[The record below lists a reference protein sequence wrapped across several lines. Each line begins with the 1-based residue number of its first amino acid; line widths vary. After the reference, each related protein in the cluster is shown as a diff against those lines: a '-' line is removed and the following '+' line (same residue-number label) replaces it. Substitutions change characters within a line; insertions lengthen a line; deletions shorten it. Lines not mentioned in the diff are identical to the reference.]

1 MASRTEPRPRNLF
14 RRLIGALPS
23 LLVLFLL
30 AWAALFLLLAPELPD
45 TDALFADAEQR
56 TVTVL
61 AADDTPLAERAA
73 EGARFLPLDQV
84 APHLVKA
91 VLAIEDHRFYE
102 HVGIDP
108 RGLLRAAW
116 QNLRAGDVVAG
127 GSTITQQLAKNLFLT
142 PERSLRRKLQELT
155 LALWL
160 EARLSKNE
168 ILTLYL
174 NRVYLGAG
182 AYGVEAAARRYF
194 GKSAKEVTLAEAAML
209 AGLLKAPSALAPTRD
224 LERAR
229 ERAAVVLARMVEL
242 GWVPRE
248 QALAARARPAGLA
261 PETKT
266 DLAGHFLDWVLDDL
280 TEHLGKHGRD
290 LVVRTTL
297 DRRLQLAAEQA
308 LRSVLAGV
316 GAERGVEEGAVVV
329 LDTTGAVRALVGGE
343 SYRASRL
350 DRATNAR
357 RQPGSAFKP
366 FLYLAALEK
375 GWAPESPIEDRPIV
389 VGDWR
394 PENIDGRY
402 RGRVSL
408 ADAFALSLN
417 TAAVRLVQNVGPEA
431 VVATARRLGIAAPLP
446 AVPSLALGTAE
457 VSLLELTS
465 AYLPFATGGIRPTV
479 HAVREVKD
487 DRGRILYRFASSS
500 RRVIDPSTATTM
512 QQLLRAVVE
521 RGTGRAARLP
531 DRVVTGKTGTSQG
544 FRDAWFV
551 GAAGEL
557 VVGVWVG
564 NDDGRPMR
572 GVTGGSLPAQ
582 IAREVLRAVPP
593 TAPRGPAL
601 ARVAPTPSE
610 PPVPSQE
617 NGLALILD
625 WVSRTFGGR

>member
-1 MASRTEPRPRNLF
+1 
-14 RRLIGALPS
+14 
-23 LLVLFLL
+23 
-30 AWAALFLLLAPELPD
+30 
-45 TDALFADAEQR
+45 
-56 TVTVL
+56 
-61 AADDTPLAERAA
+61 
-73 EGARFLPLDQV
+73 
-84 APHLVKA
+84 
-91 VLAIEDHRFYE
+91 
-102 HVGIDP
+102 
-108 RGLLRAAW
+108 
-116 QNLRAGDVVAG
+116 
-127 GSTITQQLAKNLFLT
+127 
-142 PERSLRRKLQELT
+142 
-155 LALWL
+155 
-160 EARLSKNE
+160 
-168 ILTLYL
+168 
-174 NRVYLGAG
+174 
-182 AYGVEAAARRYF
+182 
-194 GKSAKEVTLAEAAML
+194 
-209 AGLLKAPSALAPTRD
+209 
-224 LERAR
+224 
-229 ERAAVVLARMVEL
+229 
-242 GWVPRE
+242 
-248 QALAARARPAGLA
+248 
-261 PETKT
+261 
-266 DLAGHFLDWVLDDL
+266 
-280 TEHLGKHGRD
+280 
-290 LVVRTTL
+290 
-297 DRRLQLAAEQA
+297 
-308 LRSVLAGV
+308 
-316 GAERGVEEGAVVV
+316 V